1 MNEKFAVTS
10 PVAKKRGAAA
20 PAALKTGWGLP
31 GKVIRPF
38 LESFFPKPHYLEGE
52 TVKQIIRM
60 AHYRARVPKLF
71 GIAGGILL
79 VPGLIIL
86 GAASLTHTDEL
97 QLVAALVVMAGLFLI
112 FEAAQE
118 MLLYNQW
125 QFIVT
130 DKRFI
135 LITPHPQRR
144 GFADVIYLKAGKI
157 QVLDTNFSK
166 NPLWGFFQMLKGT
179 RDVMFSMSGYEFQ
192 ETGAQVK
199 GGLRFPDV
207 TPEDIQHLEQLI
219 FG

>member
-1 MNEKFAVTS
+1 MNKGSVVTPS
-10 PVAKKRGAAA
+10 STKTRVDL
-20 PAALKTGWGLP
+20 PAALE
-31 GKVIRPF
+31 KVWQLFRRIIDPF

-52 TVKQIIRM
+52 VIQQTIEM
-60 AHYRARVPKLF
+60 ASYRAKVPRML
-71 GIAGGILL
+71 GIAGVILL
-79 VPGLIIL
+79 IPGLL
-86 GAASLTHTDEL
+86 LFGAASLALADTF
-97 QLVAALVVMAGLFLI
+97 QLVSAIVVIIALFFLFTS
-112 FEAAQE
+112 AQE
-118 MLLYNQW
+118 WLNYNQW

-144 GFADVIYLKAGKI
+144 GFADVIYLKGGKI

-166 NPLWGFFQMLKGT
+166 SPLWGLFQMIYGT
-179 RDVMFSMSGYEFQ
+179 RDVMLSMSGYEFL

-207 TPEDIQHLEQLI
+207 RPEDIRRLEELI